1 MLSLTKASLEALDQ
15 VEAFQLFKRT
25 TKASKRFECCL
36 FDFRGDM
43 FVAESDDL
51 NLAVQK
57 AFEDYRQHGGILG
70 G

>member
-1 MLSLTKASLEALDQ
+1 
-15 VEAFQLFKRT
+15 
-25 TKASKRFECCL
+25 
-36 FDFRGDM
+36 M